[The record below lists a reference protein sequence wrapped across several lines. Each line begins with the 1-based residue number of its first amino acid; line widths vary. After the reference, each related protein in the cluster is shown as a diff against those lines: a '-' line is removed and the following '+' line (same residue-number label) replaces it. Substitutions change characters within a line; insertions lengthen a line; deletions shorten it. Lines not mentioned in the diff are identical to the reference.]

1 MTTFETNTD
10 DQGQTD
16 LIASLV
22 QRKNDPLLD
31 INDNSINGDSVNDA
45 TINDDFIKY
54 DDPDH
59 ILDIQE
65 RIEGEKLQAYFN
77 NREINES
84 QGLNLDESLVNIHE
98 KNELDQIIAE
108 SNIVLKK
115 DNIADSK
122 FCEFLFNALWHLVTQ
137 YALKNNIGLLK
148 VNEAKDKSIWC
159 GGSCN
164 SLSQSIPDS
173 LDSLELTLSRLK
185 PAKIVYL
192 QSTDYASNMCN
203 DSVFGFGLYLF
214 DEANN
219 LIAKLVYKFFD
230 ESIAPENARRLS
242 TPTTFEQLEDRSRPF
257 F

>member
-1 MTTFETNTD
+1 MNMTTFDVNTN

-16 LIASLV
+16 FVASLD
-22 QRKNDPLLD
+22 QCENDVFQNNSHFD
-31 INDNSINGDSVNDA
+31 IYDGSINY
-45 TINDDFIKY
+45 DDF
-54 DDPDH
+54 DN

-65 RIEGEKLQAYFN
+65 RIEFSKVQAYFN
-77 NREINES
+77 ERKINQS
-84 QGLNLDESLVNIHE
+84 QILKLDESLTNIQEKLEFDKVNAEFNISFE
-98 KNELDQIIAE
+98 KN
-108 SNIVLKK
+108 
-115 DNIADSK
+115 NIADSK
-122 FCEFLFNALWHLVTQ
+122 FSEFLFNAHLHIVTQ
-137 YALKNNIGLLK
+137 YVVKNNIGLLK
-148 VNEAKDKSIWC
+148 ANEAKDKSIWC

-164 SLSQSIPDS
+164 SSSQSIPDS

-219 LIAKLVYKFFD
+219 LITKLVYKFFD
-230 ESIAPENARRLS
+230 ESIAPENARKLN

>member
-1 MTTFETNTD
+1 MTTFDANTN

-16 LIASLV
+16 FVASLD
-22 QRKNDPLLD
+22 QCENDVFQNDSHFD
-31 INDNSINGDSVNDA
+31 IYDSSINY
-45 TINDDFIKY
+45 DDF
-54 DDPDH
+54 DN

-65 RIEGEKLQAYFN
+65 RIEFSKVQAYFN
-77 NREINES
+77 EQKINQS
-84 QGLNLDESLVNIHE
+84 QILKLDESLTNIQEKLEFDKVN
-98 KNELDQIIAE
+98 AE
-108 SNIVLKK
+108 FNISFEK

-122 FCEFLFNALWHLVTQ
+122 FSEFLFNAHLHIVTQ
-137 YALKNNIGLLK
+137 YVVKNNIGLLK

-164 SLSQSIPDS
+164 SSSQSIPDS

-192 QSTDYASNMCN
+192 QSTNYASDMCN

-214 DEANN
+214 DEVNN
-219 LIAKLVYKFFD
+219 LITKLVYKFFD
-230 ESIAPENARRLS
+230 ESIAPENARKLN
-242 TPTTFEQLEDRSRPF
+242 TPTTFEQLDDSSRPF

>member
-1 MTTFETNTD
+1 MTTFETNTN
-10 DQGQTD
+10 DQDQID
-16 LIASLV
+16 FVASLD
-22 QRKNDPLLD
+22 QCENDIFQNDSHFD
-31 INDNSINGDSVNDA
+31 IYDDSINY
-45 TINDDFIKY
+45 DDF
-54 DDPDH
+54 DN

-65 RIEGEKLQAYFN
+65 RIEFSKVQAYFN
-77 NREINES
+77 EREIDQS
-84 QGLNLDESLVNIHE
+84 QILKLDESLTNIQEKLEFDKVN
-98 KNELDQIIAE
+98 AE
-108 SNIVLKK
+108 FNISFEK

-122 FCEFLFNALWHLVTQ
+122 FSEFLFNAHLHIVTQ
-137 YALKNNIGLLK
+137 YVVKNNIGLLK

-164 SLSQSIPDS
+164 SSSQSIPDS

-219 LIAKLVYKFFD
+219 LITKLVYKFLMKASPLKMLVN
-230 ESIAPENARRLS
+230 SIHQLLLS
-242 TPTTFEQLEDRSRPF
+242 SLMTAQDLSSKS
-257 F
+257 

>member
-1 MTTFETNTD
+1 MTTFDANTN

-16 LIASLV
+16 FVASLD
-22 QRKNDPLLD
+22 QCENDVFQNDSHFD
-31 INDNSINGDSVNDA
+31 IYDDSINY
-45 TINDDFIKY
+45 DDF
-54 DDPDH
+54 DN

-65 RIEGEKLQAYFN
+65 RIEFSKVQAYFN
-77 NREINES
+77 EREIDQS
-84 QGLNLDESLVNIHE
+84 QILKLDESLTNIQE
-98 KNELDQIIAE
+98 KNEFDKINAECNIIVE
-108 SNIVLKK
+108 KNK
-115 DNIADSK
+115 IADSK
-122 FCEFLFNALWHLVTQ
+122 FCEFLFNAHWHLVTQ
-137 YALKNNIGLLK
+137 YVVKNNIGLLK
-148 VNEAKDKSIWC
+148 VDEAKDQSIWC

-164 SLSQSIPDS
+164 SSSQSIPDS

-219 LIAKLVYKFFD
+219 LITKLVYKFFD
-230 ESIAPENARRLS
+230 ESIAPENARKLN
-242 TPTTFEQLEDRSRPF
+242 TPTTFEQLDDSSRPF

>member
-1 MTTFETNTD
+1 MTTFKTNTD

-16 LIASLV
+16 LVASLV
-22 QRKNDPLLD
+22 QRKNDPQLD

-45 TINDDFIKY
+45 TINDDFINY

-77 NREINES
+77 EREIDQS
-84 QGLNLDESLVNIHE
+84 QTLKLDESLTNIQE
-98 KNELDQIIAE
+98 KNEFDKINAECNIIVE
-108 SNIVLKK
+108 K
-115 DNIADSK
+115 DKIADYK
-122 FCEFLFNALWHLVTQ
+122 FCEFLFNAHWHLATQ
-137 YALKNNIGLLK
+137 YVLKNNIGLLK
-148 VNEAKDKSIWC
+148 VDEAKDKSIWC
-159 GGSCN
+159 GDSCN

-173 LDSLELTLSRLK
+173 IDSLELTLSRLK

-203 DSVFGFGLYLF
+203 DSIFGFGLYLF

-219 LIAKLVYKFFD
+219 LITKLVYKFFD
-230 ESIAPENARRLS
+230 ESIAPDNARRLN
-242 TPTTFEQLEDRSRPF
+242 TPTTFEQLDDSSRPF